1 MSDNERRRLRDRAS
15 TLFTVDETV
24 ERIDV
29 VARDLAVQLERFSTA
44 LDHFTVA
51 LDRFSAAAERIDHIA
66 ERLDPVLTTA
76 GVVTAPVVMAKA
88 MAKKVRRPAPG
99 SVARRG
105 RQAVGL
111 EVPPGRGEHDG
122 HEQGEQQPA
131 GSRQE
136 PAGQLA

>member
-15 TLFTVDETV
+15 TLLTVDETV

-76 GVVTAPVVMAKA
+76 GVVTAPVMLAKA

-99 SVARRG
+99 
-105 RQAVGL
+105 Q
-111 EVPPGRGEHDG
+111 
-122 HEQGEQQPA
+122 
-131 GSRQE
+131 
-136 PAGQLA
+136 